1 MDDFTTVRMNK
12 KMTERISVLE
22 GVRRG
27 DSVNS
32 FLFNPLINELIKEFE
47 DKRGSTQMF
56 HIKTSID
63 EINYMIA
70 NINP

>member
-12 KMTERISVLE
+12 KMTERVSVLE
-22 GVRRG
+22 GVRKG

-32 FLFNPLINELIKEFE
+32 FLFNPVINELIKELE

-56 HIKTSID
+56 NIKTSID